1 MKDRGAKSE
10 QQRERDEQTA
20 REGRR
25 SRILTVH
32 RKGLEPSDPRHT
44 KACDKM
50 GLRNEVAGLYLEA
63 KEDGGGGY
71 S

>member
-1 MKDRGAKSE
+1 MSSSGNEMNRQRGK
-10 QQRERDEQTA
+10 
-20 REGRR
+20 GGG